1 MKAMLKK
8 ILRWLF
14 GDYAAYHVYRNGANL
29 AAPANGFTVRQI
41 DAGDLQRSPDTDI
54 GEQAFYLGEGA
65 HGFGCFD
72 GDALVGVCFYW
83 HGQRYLKRNFWPLAE
98 REAKLVQIITLPRM
112 RGRSVAPTL
121 IQESAR
127 AMQAL
132 GFTRTYARIWHSN
145 TPSLRAFARAGW
157 SRVATVIEV
166 HPFSAARAVRL
177 RLRR

>member
-1 MKAMLKK
+1 MKSIVKK
-8 ILRWLF
+8 ILRLLL
-14 GDYAAYHVYRNGANL
+14 GDYSAYHVYRNGAI
-29 AAPANGFTVRQI
+29 APAPGNGLVVRQL
-41 DAGDLQRSPDTDI
+41 DADDLRRSPDAEI

-72 GDALVGVCFYW
+72 GDVLAGVCFYW
-83 HGQRYLKRNFWPLAE
+83 HGQRYLKRNFWPLA
-98 REAKLVQIITLPRM
+98 RGEAKLVQILTLPRM

-132 GFTRTYARIWHSN
+132 GFAHTYARIWHSN

-157 SRVATVIEV
+157 TRVATVIEV
-166 HPFSAARAVRL
+166 HPFSMARAFRL

>member
-1 MKAMLKK
+1 MKSLLKK
-8 ILRWLF
+8 LLRLLF
-14 GDYAAYHVYRNGANL
+14 GDYSAYHVYRNGENT
-29 AAPANGFTVRQI
+29 PASPQRFAVRQL
-41 DAGDLQRSPDTDI
+41 DTGDLCRSPDADI
-54 GEQAFYLGEGA
+54 AEQAFYLGDDA

-72 GDALVGVCFYW
+72 GDVLVGVCFYW
-83 HGQRYLKRNFWPLAE
+83 HGERYLKRNFWPLAE

-127 AMQAL
+127 AMQSL

-157 SRVATVIEV
+157 TRVATVVEV
-166 HPFSAARAVRL
+166 HPFSTARAFRL